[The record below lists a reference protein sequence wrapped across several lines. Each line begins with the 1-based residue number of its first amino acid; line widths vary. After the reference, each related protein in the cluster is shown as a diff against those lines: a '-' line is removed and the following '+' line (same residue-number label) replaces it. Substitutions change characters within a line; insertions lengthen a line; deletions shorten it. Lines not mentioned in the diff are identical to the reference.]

1 MSNIEITLEGGGVTD
16 VFHNIW
22 DQCEARGLMHI
33 EDLEGWYGGVGS
45 SVVPDIERY
54 RRHGRFPGRTIRGE
68 RKITLTLTWIR
79 SIFPSSDNA
88 YTAFARMS
96 SSIAWGEGPYR
107 MTVNEDGFILST
119 DVQLDGEPI
128 FQPLY
133 PGSEAGFRIRIP
145 LRAQDPF
152 LYAPPST
159 STVTGYTKSPVQLN
173 NPYGHG
179 LFNADGQQVMAWSVA
194 SQRAE
199 PLVNNGTAD
208 AWPTITV
215 VADSSAGVEVLL
227 DGGSVYYAAPLY
239 EQSPLT
245 LDYYKGTARV
255 NGRDASYNLRRREWK
270 PVPPGSSL
278 TPRLSFMSNGAY
290 GFADATVSS
299 TFI

>member
-33 EDLEGWYGGVGS
+33 EGLEGWYGGVGS

-152 LYAPPST
+152 LYAPEAIT
-159 STVTGYTKSPVQLN
+159 TVTGYTKTPVQLN

-179 LFNADGQQVMAWSVA
+179 LVNADGQQVMAWSMP
-194 SQRAE
+194 SQTAE
-199 PLVNNGTAD
+199 PIINDGTVD
-208 AWPTITV
+208 SWPTITV
-215 VADSSAGVEVLL
+215 VGNSSGGAQLHLG
-227 DGGSVYYAAPLY
+227 GGSVYYAAPMY
-239 EQSPLT
+239 EQAPVV
-245 LDYYKGTARV
+245 LDYYKGTATV
-255 NGRDASYNLRRREWK
+255 NGRDASYNLRRRDWR
-270 PVPPGSSL
+270 PIPPGTSL
-278 TPRLSFMSNGAY
+278 VPRLAFMSDSAY
-290 GFADATVSS
+290 GYAEAANRS